1 MLDIK
6 MCSEHASVMALW
18 NGQSLCK
25 LLILPPSFD
34 NDLVNI
40 FHFFFFLIAQKHPPE
55 VFYKEG
61 ILKFNFPKFAGK
73 HLCQSLFFNNAA
85 VTQRFRYRCFQ

>member
-40 FHFFFFLIAQKHPPE
+40 FHFFFF
-55 VFYKEG
+55 
-61 ILKFNFPKFAGK
+61 FNCSEAPTGGV
-73 HLCQSLFFNNAA
+73 L
-85 VTQRFRYRCFQ
+85 